1 MDFFCLGNNM
11 NISGFILI
19 DFIFNIM
26 EYMMYEGLLMIFGC

>member
-1 MDFFCLGNNM
+1 M